1 MLSHRCHTGGSH
13 TDGIHTDDG
22 HTMVT
27 LHYGFYALCILVW
40 PLVALLRRCAV
51 SGWLDRAQLAGWW
64 WWCGRQPAAARRWC
78 RVVPGPV
85 VSRRNCPD
93 CCAGQHHQPGPSSR
107 LNNYNTS
114 AHLRLASSPATSTMC
129 SGGLNKHRGAPQSH
143 LRCGV
148 KYFLVVTEYFP
159 ADVEQEHY
167 LAWPGVTSGDH
178 LHISASPHITSHS
191 AGVQCPRL
199 LPQGQR

>member
-1 MLSHRCHTGGSH
+1 MYPGVAPGCAAAPLRCVRLAGPRSTGWVVV
-13 TDGIHTDDG
+13 
-22 HTMVT
+22 MVRPASSSQAVVPSGAGT
-27 LHYGFYALCILVW
+27 CCEQEKL
-40 PLVALLRRCAV
+40 PRLLRR
-51 SGWLDRAQLAGWW
+51 
-64 WWCGRQPAAARRWC
+64 
-78 RVVPGPV
+78 
-85 VSRRNCPD
+85 
-93 CCAGQHHQPGPSSR
+93 HHQPGPSSR

-178 LHISASPHITSHS
+178 LHISASRHLT
-191 AGVQCPRL
+191 QRRCPVSQTPSSGAEMKSPLSFRRTID
-199 LPQGQR
+199 QK

>member
-1 MLSHRCHTGGSH
+1 MYPGLAPGCAAAPLRCVRLAGPRSTGWVVVVVRPPASSSQA
-13 TDGIHTDDG
+13 
-22 HTMVT
+22 V
-27 LHYGFYALCILVW
+27 
-40 PLVALLRRCAV
+40 VASGAGTCCEQEKLPRLLRRPSTTA
-51 SGWLDRAQLAGWW
+51 
-64 WWCGRQPAAARRWC
+64 P
-78 RVVPGPV
+78 
-85 VSRRNCPD
+85 
-93 CCAGQHHQPGPSSR
+93 PSSR

-159 ADVEQEHY
+159 ADVEQERY

-178 LHISASPHITSHS
+178 LHISASRHLT
-191 AGVQCPRL
+191 QRRCPVSQTPSSGAEMKSPLSFRRTID
-199 LPQGQR
+199 QK